1 MADLFN
7 LRTARKQAKRKH
19 SEQRAHA
26 NRLAHGEP
34 KHLRKLEDAKQTKA
48 SHELDSH
55 RIEPGDRR

>member
-1 MADLFN
+1 MAEVLN

-26 NRLAHGEP
+26 NRLAYGQS
-34 KHLRKLEDAKQTKA
+34 KHLRELEDAQQAKA
-48 SHELDSH
+48 SHELDRH